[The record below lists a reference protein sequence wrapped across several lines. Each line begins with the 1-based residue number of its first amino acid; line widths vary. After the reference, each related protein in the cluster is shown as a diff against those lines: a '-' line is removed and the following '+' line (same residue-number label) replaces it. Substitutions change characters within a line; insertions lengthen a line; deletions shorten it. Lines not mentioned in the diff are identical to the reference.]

1 MTNFVQL
8 GTENQYY
15 LNAIGLSCMMNCGSM
30 LNANCPSWVSMGTNE
45 NYSTTFGVDNITMPM
60 VSTFQNA
67 TPISFLSRGPQ
78 GSLQYQT
85 PIGLSTTSG
94 PGYVTSFA
102 LGQVLLEDDSPGPG
116 VVWNQ
121 CGPNASDAIQ
131 SDNWTGGID
140 KCQFQT
146 LSSSAAVA
154 PIDQWMLIPFA
165 QQVPSGN
172 VSVGDV
178 FAITTSYNLPQMLP
192 SKFTTNI
199 SFPLGVI
206 TNGLTGNDLYNAI
219 VTSSALTNSAA
230 VGFLQLL
237 SASTSLLNWGNH
249 FNEQFDFVTTQS
261 FPNQAYYC
269 SPTNGSFSALNNFL
283 FVVTDNTGSVPSP
296 LFSLS
301 PSFYNCPCP
310 QSQCTICNVKG
321 QLAFRDPISG
331 ATCPITCSQQK
342 AGTPCLFQIDPA
354 SCPACQAQDCSPPCS
369 ENQVCE
375 RNLTTGQC
383 QCVVLPSNKRN
394 LISLIVFVV
403 VVFGMI
409 LGTGIFVFIRSRQA
423 KKAELKYKQDLLKN
437 VVNL

>member
-8 GTENQYY
+8 GTENQYF
-15 LNAIGLSCMMNCGSM
+15 LNAIGLSCLLNCGST

-45 NYSTTFGVDNITMPM
+45 NYTTSFGIDGITMPM
-60 VSTFQNA
+60 ISTLQNA
-67 TPISFLSRGPQ
+67 TPISFLSRGLQ

-85 PIGLSTTSG
+85 PIGLNTQNG
-94 PGYVTSFA
+94 PGYVSSFA
-102 LGQVLLEDDSPGPG
+102 LGQVLLENDSPGPG

-121 CGPNASDAIQ
+121 CGPNAPDANQ

-140 KCQFQT
+140 NCQFQT
-146 LSSSAAVA
+146 LASSAALA

-165 QQVPSGN
+165 QQVPGGN

-192 SKFTTNI
+192 SQFTTNI
-199 SFPLGVI
+199 SFPLGVV
-206 TNGLTGNDLYNAI
+206 TNGLTGNALWSAI
-219 VTSSALTNSAA
+219 AASTNETNTAA

-237 SASTSLLNWGNH
+237 SASTTLLNWSDYFH
-249 FNEQFDFVTTQS
+249 EQFDFINTQS
-261 FPNQAYYC
+261 FPNQGYYC
-269 SPTNGSFSALNNFL
+269 STTALNNFL

-310 QSQCTICNVKG
+310 LSQCALCNVAG
-321 QLAFRDPISG
+321 QLAYRDPISG
-331 ATCPITCSQQK
+331 ATCRVACGQQK
-342 AGTPCLFQIDPA
+342 AGDPCSFQIDPS
-354 SCPACQAQDCSPPCS
+354 SCPSCQFQDCSPPCS

-383 QCVVLPSNKRN
+383 QCATLPSNKRN
-394 LISLIVFVV
+394 IISLIIFAVV
-403 VVFGMI
+403 IVSVI
-409 LGTGIFVFIRSRQA
+409 LGTGIYVFVRSRQA